1 MRGVEDKWVR
11 QGGKYEVLQEI
22 GSGTYGV
29 VYKAR
34 QLSNNETVA
43 IKQMKPDYE
52 EEGFSSSALREI
64 CILLELQHPNVV
76 RLREVLREGGTR
88 KLFLVFDF
96 LDLDLHALMSTTHFA
111 RYSAQL
117 IKVLLYQM
125 LSGIQYCHQRRILHR
140 DLKPQNLLIEKAG
153 NALQLAD
160 FGLARAFG
168 IPVRLL
174 SPEVVTL
181 WYRAPEL
188 LMGSTEYSTP
198 VDLWSIGCIFAE
210 MANRWP
216 LLPGQT
222 EIDEIH
228 KMFETLGTPHE
239 GNWRGVS
246 SLATFRHLSFPAYA
260 GRDLRDLVPGL
271 DPQGLDLLRQL
282 LTYDPMRR
290 NAFVAPKN
298 VRQTVVRLA
307 AATETQQSTQLLP
320 NKKKVAI
327 VSLGCPKNVVD
338 GEVMLGDLHWAGYE
352 VTEDHA
358 SADAIIVN
366 TCAFVEDAKSESLEA
381 IIAAASLN
389 EDGKARK
396 VIVTGCLAQRYNTQL
411 AEDLPEVD
419 LVLGFENYGSL
430 VQNLDVSLGLPNGQA
445 QRAFATLGGEDSAA
459 DAKAAGSSSSG
470 GSSGSSSLPGYQH
483 QGENFTTSGISRVQV
498 GSATVDFRPEWNRFR
513 LTPKHTAYLRVAEGC
528 NHACTFC
535 AIPGFRGK
543 FRSKPWQAVLDEAKF
558 LVASGV
564 RELNLIAEDTN
575 QYGQDRRDGKGLAE
589 LMAEISKLEGLDW
602 IRILYAYPSYFTEEL
617 VNEIA
622 TNPKVCKYLDMPLQH
637 VSNLT
642 LLSMNRPPA
651 AHTRSLL
658 TKLRARIPSL
668 ALRTTFISGFPG
680 ESEEQHRELVDFCKE
695 FKFERMGVFAY
706 SEEQG
711 TPASE
716 FPSQVPQKLRNRR
729 RDELISLQQRI
740 GETFAASLI
749 GTEMDVLVDGWS
761 DDGPEGGSLVGRTQ
775 WDAPDVDP
783 LVFLS
788 DAAVG
793 SGIPALEIGQM
804 RRCKIIGNSLF
815 DLEAVPIA

>member
-1 MRGVEDKWVR
+1 MQNSNTGTAPWARILS
-11 QGGKYEVLQEI
+11 GKYEVLQEI

-282 LTYDPMRR
+282 LTYDPVRR

-366 TCAFVEDAKSESLEA
+366 TCAFVEDAKSESLEGSQGGA
-381 IIAAASLN
+381 LVFMLSDGLLAWNKFMAPLPAAA
-389 EDGKARK
+389 A
-396 VIVTGCLAQRYNTQL
+396 A
-411 AEDLPEVD
+411 
-419 LVLGFENYGSL
+419 VLGTYYVAL
-430 VQNLDVSLGLPNGQA
+430 WLIAPVST
-445 QRAFATLGGEDSAA
+445 F
-459 DAKAAGSSSSG
+459 
-470 GSSGSSSLPGYQH
+470 
-483 QGENFTTSGISRVQV
+483 
-498 GSATVDFRPEWNRFR
+498 
-513 LTPKHTAYLRVAEGC
+513 
-528 NHACTFC
+528 FC
-535 AIPGFRGK
+535 A
-543 FRSKPWQAVLDEAKF
+543 Q
-558 LVASGV
+558 
-564 RELNLIAEDTN
+564 DTN

-716 FPSQVPQKLRNRR
+716 FPSQ
-729 RDELISLQQRI
+729 
-740 GETFAASLI
+740 TFAASLI